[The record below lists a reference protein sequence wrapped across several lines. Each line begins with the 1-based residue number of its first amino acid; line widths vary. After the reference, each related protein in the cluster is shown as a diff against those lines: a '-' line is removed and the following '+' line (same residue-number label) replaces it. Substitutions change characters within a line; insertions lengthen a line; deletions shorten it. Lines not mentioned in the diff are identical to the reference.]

1 MISVREMLK
10 LPALSGSYLLA
21 GQNGLDRKIK
31 YLDILEVPDAE
42 NWLAPDEFLLT
53 TAFAFKDSEDGLKK
67 IITAGADKKVAGF
80 GIKLG
85 RYINV
90 LPEQV
95 IQIAN
100 SYSMPIISLPTHIP
114 YVEIIKEVMSKI
126 IKSDEN
132 TEKSIEKTDLLI
144 QLINDETETA
154 FDELESFGWERGTP
168 IRIGL
173 LSSSPCFSDEE
184 IALFRYI
191 LLKSDLDFILASQQ
205 DDIFILLRDTQIG
218 NLHNAIHSFENR
230 LKRKKILLSLS
241 EPRPFSKCIR
251 HCLYEAKIAIKIAK
265 ILGYSSCI
273 IPFSD
278 VKLLSLILEHPQIKD
293 LVLVASNMLSPLIE
307 HDNLKGS
314 ELFETLKVYLESG
327 RNQQT
332 ASSLLNIHRNT
343 LKYRINQIED
353 LLGNQYLADQNTPLL
368 WLAIFLCSTLHNKT
382 DFD

>member
-126 IKSDEN
+126 IKSEEN
-132 TEKSIEKTDLLI
+132 TEKSIKKTDLLI

-184 IALFRYI
+184 IALFRY
-191 LLKSDLDFILASQQ
+191 
-205 DDIFILLRDTQIG
+205 
-218 NLHNAIHSFENR
+218 
-230 LKRKKILLSLS
+230 
-241 EPRPFSKCIR
+241 
-251 HCLYEAKIAIKIAK
+251 
-265 ILGYSSCI
+265 
-273 IPFSD
+273 
-278 VKLLSLILEHPQIKD
+278 
-293 LVLVASNMLSPLIE
+293 
-307 HDNLKGS
+307 
-314 ELFETLKVYLESG
+314 
-327 RNQQT
+327 
-332 ASSLLNIHRNT
+332 
-343 LKYRINQIED
+343 
-353 LLGNQYLADQNTPLL
+353 
-368 WLAIFLCSTLHNKT
+368 
-382 DFD
+382 